1 MKKLE
6 ELIYS
11 VKYLPQI
18 LYFGSV
24 GLLGYD
30 IYSYLVY
37 DIDFLNPYLRFPIV
51 IIFFLMTGFG
61 VERYNKNKNKIWK
74 LETHLVLIK
83 VFGKMM

>member
-30 IYSYLVY
+30 IYSYFVY
-37 DIDFLNPYLRFPIV
+37 EVDFLNPYLRFPIT

-61 VERYNKNKNKIWK
+61 VERYNKNKKKKWK
-74 LETHLVLIK
+74 NHI
-83 VFGKMM
+83 